1 MNKKNKNSVSIITL
15 FGSIIIAIII
25 FVILINVQ
33 DSMVKDIETT
43 KIVVAKKDIP
53 KNVEIKVA
61 DFKEYFEEKD
71 IPNYNIISDTYKSL
85 DELKKDVSEIY
96 ISEDISKNEQIQ
108 SKQITTENT
117 SVKDIVEPIEIG
129 FDVGS
134 FDYGVGGCIRTG
146 DLIDIYVVN
155 GATGVEECV
164 GTDIYVSR
172 AMDNTGKEI
181 TNEDKTSLAVAYNV
195 IIETSDV
202 ESFVQKLEKGTV
214 RVAKKNDIS

>member
-53 KNVEIKVA
+53 QNVEIKVA

-85 DELKKDVSEIY
+85 DE
-96 ISEDISKNEQIQ
+96 
-108 SKQITTENT
+108 
-117 SVKDIVEPIEIG
+117 
-129 FDVGS
+129 
-134 FDYGVGGCIRTG
+134 
-146 DLIDIYVVN
+146 
-155 GATGVEECV
+155 
-164 GTDIYVSR
+164 
-172 AMDNTGKEI
+172 
-181 TNEDKTSLAVAYNV
+181 
-195 IIETSDV
+195 
-202 ESFVQKLEKGTV
+202 
-214 RVAKKNDIS
+214 

>member
-53 KNVEIKVA
+53 QNVEIKVA

-164 GTDIYVSR
+164 GTDI
-172 AMDNTGKEI
+172 
-181 TNEDKTSLAVAYNV
+181 L
-195 IIETSDV
+195 
-202 ESFVQKLEKGTV
+202 
-214 RVAKKNDIS
+214 